1 MYPGNQP
8 NVAQIIPPD
17 TRTGQ
22 LALNGDLHVIDK
34 VLLPN
39 PRAFCRAGD
48 FEFYMGSAFSSVISS
63 QQDQS
68 GQVINSI
75 VPRAFAYD
83 FCDKLPCTY
92 EIPGLYGRAGG
103 KPMPTAP
110 PEAAEGRWMLGLY
123 GRAGGQPMPTAPPE
137 AAEGR

>member
-1 MYPGNQP
+1 M
-8 NVAQIIPPD
+8 
-17 TRTGQ
+17 
-22 LALNGDLHVIDK
+22 IDK

-48 FEFYMGSAFSSVISS
+48 FEFYMGSAFSSVIAS

-68 GQVINSI
+68 GQVINNI

-92 EIPGLYGRAGG
+92 EIPGLYGRAGFRLSV
-103 KPMPTAP
+103 
-110 PEAAEGRWMLGLY
+110 EATVQFKHVLPLCVILRNIGGVF
-123 GRAGGQPMPTAPPE
+123 RAQEFTHKQY
-137 AAEGR
+137 